1 MNNFFLYEGEIYWS
15 AMDTVPELLGPTRSS
30 NDNHPNSIPDAL
42 RQAFLNGS
50 TYPIDDGITH
60 GNDALT
66 LLENRSTYTLFIYRF
81 YRFHSFLK
89 QHLNE
94 YNANEIILMT
104 FIMQKA
110 PICFQQKKL
119 SIERNRLQQKEFEEK
134 VSNSLKEEQQLKE
147 KLNLLTSNNK
157 QLKEQVSYFIFI

>member
-1 MNNFFLYEGEIYWS
+1 LFIYS
-15 AMDTVPELLGPTRSS
+15 HSLV
-30 NDNHPNSIPDAL
+30 
-42 RQAFLNGS
+42 
-50 TYPIDDGITH
+50 DDGITH

-110 PICFQQKKL
+110 PMSIQKK
-119 SIERNRLQQKEFEEK
+119 F
-134 VSNSLKEEQQLKE
+134 
-147 KLNLLTSNNK
+147 
-157 QLKEQVSYFIFI
+157 YFYSRFKILFKKY

>member
-110 PICFQQKKL
+110 PMSIQKK
-119 SIERNRLQQKEFEEK
+119 F
-134 VSNSLKEEQQLKE
+134 
-147 KLNLLTSNNK
+147 
-157 QLKEQVSYFIFI
+157 YFYSRFKILFKKY